1 MKKHFFLLLVALVC
15 FSFAVS
21 AQKYERADL
30 WQKEIDAFAEIDRRQ
45 TPPADAILFV
55 GSSSMRKWDSLRR
68 DFPRANVINRG
79 FGGSHIEDVNF
90 YFDQIVAPFQPRK
103 IFLYAGEND
112 ITAGKSPER
121 VLEDFKKFAALVAE
135 KSPRSKI
142 YFISLKP
149 SPSRWNLREK
159 FQQTNAL
166 IKAEIEK
173 MKRAAFIDVWSA
185 MLDARGEPKA
195 EIFIEDRLHLN
206 QKGYDIWREVLAK
219 YVK

>member
-1 MKKHFFLLLVALVC
+1 MKKHFFLLFSALLLLT
-15 FSFAVS
+15 FPAR
-21 AQKYERADL
+21 AQVYERANL
-30 WQKEIDAFAEIDRRQ
+30 WQKEIDVFVEIDRRQ

-55 GSSSMRKWDSLRR
+55 GSSSIRKWDSLRR
-68 DFPRANVINRG
+68 DFPRAIVVNRG

-90 YFDQIVAPFQPRK
+90 YFDQTVAPYNPSK
-103 IFLYAGEND
+103 IFFYAGEND
-112 ITAGKSPER
+112 VTAGKTPER
-121 VLEDFKKFAALVAE
+121 VADDFKKFAALVAART
-135 KSPRSKI
+135 PRSKI

-149 SPSRWNLREK
+149 SPARWNLRDK

-166 IKAEIEK
+166 IKAEIAR
-173 MKRAAFIDVWSA
+173 MKHAEFIDVWAA
-185 MLDARGEPKA
+185 MLGAKGEPKA

>member
-1 MKKHFFLLLVALVC
+1 MKQLLLAVLLALAA
-15 FSFAVS
+15 FSYAAL

-55 GSSSMRKWDSLRR
+55 GSSSMRKWESLRR
-68 DFPRANVINRG
+68 DFPKANVVNRG
-79 FGGSHIEDVNF
+79 FGGSHIEDVNYF
-90 YFDQIVAPFQPRK
+90 FDQTVTPFQAKK
-103 IFLYAGEND
+103 IFFYAGEND
-112 ITAGKSPER
+112 VTAGKTPER
-121 VLEDFKKFAALVAE
+121 VLEDFKRFAALAAE
-135 KSPRSKI
+135 KSPRAKI

-173 MKRAAFIDVWSA
+173 MKRVEFVDVWSA
-185 MLDARGEPKA
+185 MLDEKGEPKA

-206 QKGYDIWREVLAK
+206 QKGYDIWRAVLAR

>member
-1 MKKHFFLLLVALVC
+1 MKKYLFLLVAL
-15 FSFAVS
+15 FFLSFAVA
-21 AQKYERADL
+21 AQKYERAEL
-30 WQKEIDAFAEIDRRQ
+30 WQKEIDVFTEIDRRQ

-55 GSSSMRKWDSLRR
+55 GSSSMRNWDSLRR
-68 DFPRANVINRG
+68 DFPRASVINRG

-90 YFDQIVAPFQPRK
+90 YFDQLVTPFQPKK
-103 IFLYAGEND
+103 IFFYAGEND
-112 ITAGKSPER
+112 ITAGKTPER

-159 FQQTNAL
+159 FQQTNSL

-185 MLDARGEPKA
+185 MLDARGEPKP

-206 QKGYDIWREVLAK
+206 RKGYDIWREILAK